1 MIFRINL
8 MMIYGKKMNK
18 IKLKLITYKNNMKK
32 KFLNLENNSMMK
44 NFNQKV
50 FIQNKHNNKILI
62 QINIL
67 KSLI

>member
-1 MIFRINL
+1 
-8 MMIYGKKMNK
+8 MIYGKKMNK